1 MLAVIAAAL
10 WSGRTVSFSLVLCW
24 ALLAVILVEPWAVL
38 APGFWLSFGAVA
50 MLGYAGSNRLVR
62 PGWLREAAHAQWVVT
77 LGLTP
82 LLLVLFQQVSIVS
95 PLANAF
101 AIPLISLVVM
111 PLTLL
116 GAVIPFDFI
125 LHTAHAVMACCMW
138 LLRACAD
145 LPVAVWQQHA
155 PPLWTVLVAIIGEL
169 WLLLPRG
176 FPMRW
181 MGGVALAFM
190 FLLLPAQPLP
200 GELHVAIL
208 DVGQGLAVVVH
219 TARHVMLYD
228 TGPRYSEEA
237 DSGNRIILPYL
248 QRSGIS
254 RLDGLVITH
263 DDVDHT
269 GGAASV
275 MRGIPIDWLASPL
288 PEIHPFSGFV
298 ARQLRCFAGQ
308 SWVWGGVRFDMLHP
322 TWESY
327 SAERLKD
334 NDRSCVLKIS
344 SPYGSLLLTGDIER
358 VSEMELLERYEW
370 SLSTD
375 VLVAPH
381 HGSKT

>member
-298 ARQLRCFAGQ
+298 ARKLRCFAGQ

-358 VSEMELLERYEW
+358 VSEMELLER
-370 SLSTD
+370 L
-375 VLVAPH
+375 
-381 HGSKT
+381 